1 MIRMALFLTTLLLAA
16 HSPAAPPPDMSR
28 RADFS
33 VLTAPESGYRF
44 HTLDFPAADGR
55 PALRV
60 YAGIPEA
67 APPAAGFPALFALD
81 GNALP
86 ELLNTA
92 TLRRLAAEAPTVL
105 VLIGYANDLR
115 FDAAARA
122 YDYTSPDTHG
132 QALADDFDPTR
143 QNGGAALL
151 LQRLTTEIR
160 PAVAKRAPLN
170 PQRQTLWGHSYG
182 GLFVLYSLL
191 QQPDAFTQYIAA
203 DPSLWWQRGLF
214 LQQAQ
219 QAFRRPL
226 PFQPHAQLWLQKS
239 GQAERKTAPNPQQQQ
254 RIEARNRA
262 VAAVPPD
269 AAKTLAAQLGKLPGL
284 SVHYQDYPQHSHGSL
299 LAASFQAALSQASTP
314 FQEHIQEPTHD

>member
-1 MIRMALFLTTLLLAA
+1 M
-16 HSPAAPPPDMSR
+16 
-28 RADFS
+28 
-33 VLTAPESGYRF
+33 
-44 HTLDFPAADGR
+44 
-55 PALRV
+55 
-60 YAGIPEA
+60 
-67 APPAAGFPALFALD
+67 
-81 GNALP
+81 
-86 ELLNTA
+86 
-92 TLRRLAAEAPTVL
+92 
-105 VLIGYANDLR
+105 
-115 FDAAARA
+115 
-122 YDYTSPDTHG
+122 
-132 QALADDFDPTR
+132 
-143 QNGGAALL
+143 
-151 LQRLTTEIR
+151 
-160 PAVAKRAPLN
+160 
-170 PQRQTLWGHSYG
+170 
-182 GLFVLYSLL
+182 
-191 QQPDAFTQYIAA
+191 
-203 DPSLWWQRGLF
+203 WWQRGLF

>member
-1 MIRMALFLTTLLLAA
+1 M
-16 HSPAAPPPDMSR
+16 
-28 RADFS
+28 
-33 VLTAPESGYRF
+33 
-44 HTLDFPAADGR
+44 
-55 PALRV
+55 

-122 YDYTSPDTHG
+122 YDYTPPDTHG

>member
-1 MIRMALFLTTLLLAA
+1 MLRIALLLTSLLLAA
-16 HSPAAPPPDMSR
+16 HSHAAAPPDMSR

-33 VLTAPESGYRF
+33 VLAAPKSGYRF

-67 APPAAGFPALFALD
+67 APPPGGFPALFALD

-92 TLRRLAAEAPTVL
+92 ILRRLAAEAPTVL

-122 YDYTSPDTHG
+122 FDYTPPDTHG
-132 QALADDFDPTR
+132 QALADDFDPAR
-143 QNGGAALL
+143 QNGGAAAF
-151 LQRLTTEIR
+151 LQLITTQIR
-160 PAVAKRAPLN
+160 PAAAKLAPLN

-182 GLFVLYSLL
+182 GLFVLYALL

-203 DPSLWWQRGLF
+203 APSLWWQKGLF
-214 LQQAQ
+214 LQQAENRL
-219 QAFRRPL
+219 RRPL
-226 PFQPHAQLWLQKS
+226 SFAPHTQLWLQKS
-239 GQAERKTAPNPQQQQ
+239 GLAEHKTAADAEQQQ
-254 RIEARNRA
+254 RIAARNRA
-262 VAAVPPD
+262 LAAVPPN
-269 AAKTLAAQLGKLPGL
+269 AAKMLAARLSKLPGL

-299 LAASFQAALSQASTP
+299 LAASFQTALSQASTP
-314 FQEHIQEPTHD
+314 FQEHIQEPAHD

>member
-122 YDYTSPDTHG
+122 YDYTPPDTHG

-182 GLFVLYSLL
+182 GLLVLYS
-191 QQPDAFTQYIAA
+191 
-203 DPSLWWQRGLF
+203 
-214 LQQAQ
+214 
-219 QAFRRPL
+219 
-226 PFQPHAQLWLQKS
+226 
-239 GQAERKTAPNPQQQQ
+239 
-254 RIEARNRA
+254 
-262 VAAVPPD
+262 
-269 AAKTLAAQLGKLPGL
+269 
-284 SVHYQDYPQHSHGSL
+284 
-299 LAASFQAALSQASTP
+299 
-314 FQEHIQEPTHD
+314 